1 MEQEEKIVQNN
12 TEEENKPENNTKTEE
27 NIVSNNDAA
36 TKIRDMNEKF
46 LNSKNEFFT
55 KLNKFITEV
64 YSNYD
69 EYIAEINKKSEEILN
84 DSSKSE
90 EYVKKYLFKLE
101 NAFQNIEY
109 MQNCIL
115 EENENLNKY
124 ITQKE
129 DVKKKENEQIL
140 KITCCSDICESHQRL
155 ESPSFE
161 KIEKIIVKE
170 VGATMLEEIFL
181 PKINDDNDNDE
192 ENKENK
198 NDNSNKQFNDVI
210 IKNCNLENVNL
221 AQIFPNVN
229 KFKLKKCT
237 ISFDSKEFFN
247 FNKIKELYLEN
258 IGLVNESFNSILSDL
273 KNNTEFVNNIKIFS
287 IKNNNVS
294 ILNLNLDEV
303 KEEVKEE
310 EKENDDNNNDNE
322 SSKKYNSL
330 EFLNLSDNKIS
341 KLNSTIFDLLPSIK
355 VIDLTNN
362 NISFYSKYKPLL
374 DSSKEKKCL
383 VLLGKN
389 PGAIKEKNKEEYC
402 NYLNDI
408 LPTVSLE
415 YPIKSIN
422 LEGLFCGATYPL
434 LSTVISNLNLNVISL
449 NLSYNHLNDEDFI
462 KLIENN
468 NSSASVFTGVK
479 KLILCSNYI
488 TEKGL
493 NTLIEGGYNKKL
505 PSMVKLDLSGNPIKL
520 NDFNKLKQFIE
531 GFPGIKTLLLRN
543 TPFEKNYNNYLR
555 IRVVRKLEEKQKKE
569 LSNMTDLD
577 LKFDGFIEKEHYLRE
592 KTKLTIKLMN
602 TNGYKCLSLVR
613 KYFPYLL
620 DNIKIETKF
629 IDEDRTSR
637 L

>member
-1 MEQEEKIVQNN
+1 MEQEEKIEQNN
-12 TEEENKPENNTKTEE
+12 TEEENKPENNTKSEE
-27 NIVSNNDAA
+27 IIYSNNETA
-36 TKIRDMNEKF
+36 TKIRDMNQKF
-46 LNSKNEFFT
+46 LISKNEFFT

-64 YSNYD
+64 FSNYD
-69 EYIAEINKKSEEILN
+69 EYINEINKKSEEILN
-84 DSSKSE
+84 DSSKNE
-90 EYVKKYLFKLE
+90 EYVKKYLFGLE

-124 ITQKE
+124 ITQKD
-129 DVKKKENEQIL
+129 DVKKKENENIL
-140 KITCCSDICESHQRL
+140 KITCCSDICECQQRL

-170 VGATMLEEIFL
+170 VGSTMLEEIFL
-181 PKINDDNDNDE
+181 PNNNDDNDE

-198 NDNSNKQFNDVI
+198 NDNINKQFNDVI

-258 IGLVNESFNSILSDL
+258 IGLVNESFNSIFSDL
-273 KNNTEFVNNIKIFS
+273 KNNIEFMNNIKIFS
-287 IKNNNVS
+287 IKNNNIS
-294 ILNLNLDEV
+294 ILNLNF
-303 KEEVKEE
+303 EEVKEE
-310 EKENDDNNNDNE
+310 AKENEDNNNESE

-341 KLNSTIFDLLPSIK
+341 KLSSTIFDLLPAIK
-355 VIDLTNN
+355 VIDITNN

-383 VLLGKN
+383 VLLAKN
-389 PGAIKEKNKEEYC
+389 PGVIKEKNKEEYC
-402 NYLNDI
+402 NYLNEI

-415 YPIKSIN
+415 YPMKILN
-422 LEGLFCGATYPL
+422 LEGLFCGTTYPL
-434 LSTVISNLNLNVISL
+434 LFTVFSNLNLNVISL

-462 KLIENN
+462 KLIENS
-468 NSSASVFTGVK
+468 NSSTSVFTGVK

-505 PSMVKLDLSGNPIKL
+505 PSVVKLDLSGNPIKL
-520 NDFNKLKQFIE
+520 NDFNKFKQFIE
-531 GFPGIKTLLLRN
+531 GFPCIKTLLLRN

-555 IRVVRKLEEKQKKE
+555 VRVVRKLEENQKKE
-569 LSNMTDLD
+569 LSNMSDLD
-577 LKFDGFIEKEHYLRE
+577 LKFDEFIEKEHYLRE
-592 KTKLTIKLMN
+592 KTKLTLKLMN
-602 TNGYKCLSLVR
+602 TNGYKCISLVR

>member
-1 MEQEEKIVQNN
+1 MEQEEKIEQNN
-12 TEEENKPENNTKTEE
+12 TEEENKPENNTKSEE
-27 NIVSNNDAA
+27 NIYSNNETA
-36 TKIRDMNEKF
+36 TKIRDMNQKF
-46 LNSKNEFFT
+46 LISKNEFFT

-64 YSNYD
+64 FSNYD
-69 EYIAEINKKSEEILN
+69 EYINEINKKSEEIIN
-84 DSSKSE
+84 DSSKNE
-90 EYVKKYLFKLE
+90 EYVKKYLFGLE

-124 ITQKE
+124 ITQKD
-129 DVKKKENEQIL
+129 DVKKKQNENIL
-140 KITCCSDICESHQRL
+140 KITCCSDICECQQRL

-170 VGATMLEEIFL
+170 VGSTMLEEIFL
-181 PKINDDNDNDE
+181 PNINDDNDE

-198 NDNSNKQFNDVI
+198 NDNINKQFNDVI

-258 IGLVNESFNSILSDL
+258 IGLVNESFNSIFSDL
-273 KNNTEFVNNIKIFS
+273 KNNIEFMNNIKIFS
-287 IKNNNVS
+287 IKNNNIS
-294 ILNLNLDEV
+294 ILNLNF
-303 KEEVKEE
+303 EEVKEE
-310 EKENDDNNNDNE
+310 AKENEDNNNDTE
-322 SSKKYNSL
+322 SNKKYNSL

-341 KLNSTIFDLLPSIK
+341 KLSSTIFDLLPAIK
-355 VIDLTNN
+355 VIDITNN

-383 VLLGKN
+383 VLLAKN
-389 PGAIKEKNKEEYC
+389 PGVIKEKNKEEYC
-402 NYLNDI
+402 NYLNEI

-415 YPIKSIN
+415 YPMKILN
-422 LEGLFCGATYPL
+422 LEGLFCGTTYPL
-434 LSTVISNLNLNVISL
+434 LFTVFSNLNLNVISL

-462 KLIENN
+462 KLIENS
-468 NSSASVFTGVK
+468 NSSTSVFTGVK

-505 PSMVKLDLSGNPIKL
+505 PSVVKLDLSGNPIKL
-520 NDFNKLKQFIE
+520 NDFNKFKQFIE
-531 GFPGIKTLLLRN
+531 GFPCIKTLLLRN

-555 IRVVRKLEEKQKKE
+555 VRVVRKLEENQKKE
-569 LSNMTDLD
+569 LSNMSDLD
-577 LKFDGFIEKEHYLRE
+577 LKFDEFIEKEHYLRE
-592 KTKLTIKLMN
+592 KTKLTLKLMN
-602 TNGYKCLSLVR
+602 TNGYKCISLVR

>member
-1 MEQEEKIVQNN
+1 MEQEEKIEQNN
-12 TEEENKPENNTKTEE
+12 TEEENKPENNTKSEE
-27 NIVSNNDAA
+27 IIYSNNETA
-36 TKIRDMNEKF
+36 TKIRDMNQKF
-46 LNSKNEFFT
+46 LISKNEFFT

-64 YSNYD
+64 FSNYD
-69 EYIAEINKKSEEILN
+69 EYINEINKKSEEIIN
-84 DSSKSE
+84 DSSKNE
-90 EYVKKYLFKLE
+90 EYVKKYLFGLE

-124 ITQKE
+124 ITQKD
-129 DVKKKENEQIL
+129 DVKKKQNENIL
-140 KITCCSDICESHQRL
+140 KITCCSDICECQQRL

-170 VGATMLEEIFL
+170 VGSTMLEEIFL
-181 PKINDDNDNDE
+181 PNNNDDNDE

-198 NDNSNKQFNDVI
+198 NDNINKQFNDVI

-258 IGLVNESFNSILSDL
+258 IGLVNESFNSIFSDL
-273 KNNTEFVNNIKIFS
+273 KNNIEFMNNIKIFS
-287 IKNNNVS
+287 IKNNNIS
-294 ILNLNLDEV
+294 ILNLNF
-303 KEEVKEE
+303 EEVKEE
-310 EKENDDNNNDNE
+310 AKENEDNNNESE

-341 KLNSTIFDLLPSIK
+341 KLSSTIFDLLPAIK
-355 VIDLTNN
+355 VIDITNN

-383 VLLGKN
+383 VLLAKN
-389 PGAIKEKNKEEYC
+389 PGVIKEKNKEEYC
-402 NYLNDI
+402 NYLNEI

-415 YPIKSIN
+415 YPMKILN
-422 LEGLFCGATYPL
+422 LEGLFCGTTYPL
-434 LSTVISNLNLNVISL
+434 LFTVFSNLNLNVISL

-462 KLIENN
+462 KLIENS
-468 NSSASVFTGVK
+468 NSSTSVFTGVK

-505 PSMVKLDLSGNPIKL
+505 PSVVKLDLSGNPIKI
-520 NDFNKLKQFIE
+520 NDFNKFKQFIE
-531 GFPGIKTLLLRN
+531 GFPCIKTLLLRN

-555 IRVVRKLEEKQKKE
+555 VRVVRKLEENQKKE
-569 LSNMTDLD
+569 LSNMSDLD
-577 LKFDGFIEKEHYLRE
+577 LKFDEFIEKEHYLRE
-592 KTKLTIKLMN
+592 KTKLTLKLMN

>member
-1 MEQEEKIVQNN
+1 MEQEEKIEQNN
-12 TEEENKPENNTKTEE
+12 TEEENKPENNTKSEE
-27 NIVSNNDAA
+27 IIYSNNETA
-36 TKIRDMNEKF
+36 TKIRDMNQKF
-46 LNSKNEFFT
+46 LISKNEFFT

-64 YSNYD
+64 FSNYD
-69 EYIAEINKKSEEILN
+69 EYINEINKKSEEIIN
-84 DSSKSE
+84 DSSKNE
-90 EYVKKYLFKLE
+90 EYVKKYLFGLE

-124 ITQKE
+124 ITQKD
-129 DVKKKENEQIL
+129 DVKKKQNENIL
-140 KITCCSDICESHQRL
+140 KITCCSDICECQQRL

-170 VGATMLEEIFL
+170 VGSTMLEEIFL
-181 PKINDDNDNDE
+181 PNNNDDNDE

-198 NDNSNKQFNDVI
+198 NDNINKQFNDVI

-258 IGLVNESFNSILSDL
+258 IGLVNESFNSIFSDL
-273 KNNTEFVNNIKIFS
+273 KNNIEFMNNIKIFS
-287 IKNNNVS
+287 IKNNNIS
-294 ILNLNLDEV
+294 ILNLNF
-303 KEEVKEE
+303 EEVKEE
-310 EKENDDNNNDNE
+310 AKENEDNNNDTE
-322 SSKKYNSL
+322 SNKKYNSL

-341 KLNSTIFDLLPSIK
+341 KLSSTIFDLLPAIK
-355 VIDLTNN
+355 VIDITNN

-383 VLLGKN
+383 VLLAKN
-389 PGAIKEKNKEEYC
+389 PGVIKEKNKEEYC
-402 NYLNDI
+402 NYLNEI

-415 YPIKSIN
+415 YPMKILN
-422 LEGLFCGATYPL
+422 LEGLFCGTTYPL
-434 LSTVISNLNLNVISL
+434 LFTVFSNLNLNVISL

-462 KLIENN
+462 KLIENS
-468 NSSASVFTGVK
+468 NSSTSVFTGVK

-505 PSMVKLDLSGNPIKL
+505 PSVVKLDLSGNPIKL
-520 NDFNKLKQFIE
+520 NDFNKFKQFIE
-531 GFPGIKTLLLRN
+531 GFPCIKTLLLRN

-555 IRVVRKLEEKQKKE
+555 VRVVRKLEENQKKE
-569 LSNMTDLD
+569 LSNMSDLD
-577 LKFDGFIEKEHYLRE
+577 LKFDEFIEKEHYLRE
-592 KTKLTIKLMN
+592 KTKLTLKLMN
-602 TNGYKCLSLVR
+602 TNGYKCISLVR

>member
-1 MEQEEKIVQNN
+1 MEQEEKIEQNN
-12 TEEENKPENNTKTEE
+12 TEEEIKPENNIKSEE
-27 NIVSNNDAA
+27 NIYSNNETA
-36 TKIRDMNEKF
+36 TKIRDMNQKF
-46 LNSKNEFFT
+46 LISKNEFFT

-64 YSNYD
+64 FSNYD
-69 EYIAEINKKSEEILN
+69 EYINEINKKSEEILN
-84 DSSKSE
+84 DSSKNE
-90 EYVKKYLFKLE
+90 EYVKKYLFGLE

-124 ITQKE
+124 ITQKD
-129 DVKKKENEQIL
+129 DVKKKQNENIL
-140 KITCCSDICESHQRL
+140 KITCCSDICECQQRL

-170 VGATMLEEIFL
+170 VGSTMLEEIFL
-181 PKINDDNDNDE
+181 PNNNDDNDE

-198 NDNSNKQFNDVI
+198 NDNINKQFNDVI

-258 IGLVNESFNSILSDL
+258 IGLVNESFNSIFSDL
-273 KNNTEFVNNIKIFS
+273 KNNIEFMNNIKIFS
-287 IKNNNVS
+287 IKNNNIS
-294 ILNLNLDEV
+294 ILNLNF
-303 KEEVKEE
+303 EEVKEE
-310 EKENDDNNNDNE
+310 AKENEDNNNESE

-341 KLNSTIFDLLPSIK
+341 KLSSTIFDLLPAIK
-355 VIDLTNN
+355 VIDITNN

-383 VLLGKN
+383 VLLAKN
-389 PGAIKEKNKEEYC
+389 PGVIKEKNKEEYC
-402 NYLNDI
+402 NYLNEI

-415 YPIKSIN
+415 YPMKILN
-422 LEGLFCGATYPL
+422 LEGLFCGTTYPL
-434 LSTVISNLNLNVISL
+434 LFTVFSNLNLNVISL

-462 KLIENN
+462 KLIENS
-468 NSSASVFTGVK
+468 NSSTSFFTGVK

-505 PSMVKLDLSGNPIKL
+505 PSVVKLDLSGNPIKL
-520 NDFNKLKQFIE
+520 NDFNKFKQFIE
-531 GFPGIKTLLLRN
+531 GFPCIKTLLLRN

-555 IRVVRKLEEKQKKE
+555 VRVVRKLEENQKKE
-569 LSNMTDLD
+569 LSNMSDLD
-577 LKFDGFIEKEHYLRE
+577 LKFDEFIEKEHYLRE
-592 KTKLTIKLMN
+592 KTKLTLKLMN
-602 TNGYKCLSLVR
+602 TNGYKCISLVR

>member
-1 MEQEEKIVQNN
+1 MEQEEKIEQNN
-12 TEEENKPENNTKTEE
+12 TEEEIKPENNIKSEE
-27 NIVSNNDAA
+27 NIYSNNETA
-36 TKIRDMNEKF
+36 TKIRDMNQKF
-46 LNSKNEFFT
+46 LISKNEFFT

-64 YSNYD
+64 FSNYD
-69 EYIAEINKKSEEILN
+69 EYINEINKKSEEILN
-84 DSSKSE
+84 DSSKNE
-90 EYVKKYLFKLE
+90 EYVKKYLFGLE

-124 ITQKE
+124 ITQKD
-129 DVKKKENEQIL
+129 DVKKKEKENIL
-140 KITCCSDICESHQRL
+140 KITCCSDICECQQRL

-170 VGATMLEEIFL
+170 VGSTMLEEIFL
-181 PKINDDNDNDE
+181 PNNNDDNDE

-198 NDNSNKQFNDVI
+198 NDNINKQFNDVI

-258 IGLVNESFNSILSDL
+258 IGLVNESFNSIFSDL
-273 KNNTEFVNNIKIFS
+273 KNNIEFMNNIKIFS
-287 IKNNNVS
+287 IKNNNIS
-294 ILNLNLDEV
+294 ILNLNF
-303 KEEVKEE
+303 EEVKEE
-310 EKENDDNNNDNE
+310 AKENEDNNNDTE
-322 SSKKYNSL
+322 SNKKYNSL

-341 KLNSTIFDLLPSIK
+341 KLSSTIFDLLPAIK
-355 VIDLTNN
+355 VIDITNN

-383 VLLGKN
+383 VLLAKN
-389 PGAIKEKNKEEYC
+389 PGVIKEKNKEEYC
-402 NYLNDI
+402 NYLNEI

-415 YPIKSIN
+415 YPMKILN
-422 LEGLFCGATYPL
+422 LEGLFCGTTYPL
-434 LSTVISNLNLNVISL
+434 LFTVFSNLNLNVISL

-462 KLIENN
+462 KLIENS
-468 NSSASVFTGVK
+468 NSSTSVFTGVK

-505 PSMVKLDLSGNPIKL
+505 PSVVKLDLSGNPIKL
-520 NDFNKLKQFIE
+520 NDFNKFKQFIE
-531 GFPGIKTLLLRN
+531 GFPCIKTLLLRN

-555 IRVVRKLEEKQKKE
+555 VRVVRKLEENQKKE
-569 LSNMTDLD
+569 LSNMSDLD
-577 LKFDGFIEKEHYLRE
+577 LKFDEFIEKEHYLRE
-592 KTKLTIKLMN
+592 KTKLTLKLMN
-602 TNGYKCLSLVR
+602 TNGYKCISLVR

>member
-1 MEQEEKIVQNN
+1 MEQEEKIEQNN
-12 TEEENKPENNTKTEE
+12 TEEEIKPENNIKSEE
-27 NIVSNNDAA
+27 NIYSNNETA
-36 TKIRDMNEKF
+36 TKIRDMNQKF
-46 LNSKNEFFT
+46 LISKNEFFT

-64 YSNYD
+64 FSNYD
-69 EYIAEINKKSEEILN
+69 EYINEINKKSEEIIN
-84 DSSKSE
+84 DSSKNE
-90 EYVKKYLFKLE
+90 EYVKKYLFGLE

-124 ITQKE
+124 ITQKD
-129 DVKKKENEQIL
+129 DVKKKQNENIL
-140 KITCCSDICESHQRL
+140 KITCCSDICECQQRL

-170 VGATMLEEIFL
+170 VGSTMLEEIFL
-181 PKINDDNDNDE
+181 PNINDDNDE

-198 NDNSNKQFNDVI
+198 NDNINKQFNDVI

-258 IGLVNESFNSILSDL
+258 IGLVNESFNSIFSDL
-273 KNNTEFVNNIKIFS
+273 KNNIEFMNNIKIFS
-287 IKNNNVS
+287 IKNNNIS
-294 ILNLNLDEV
+294 ILNLNF
-303 KEEVKEE
+303 EEVKEE
-310 EKENDDNNNDNE
+310 AKENEDNNNESE

-341 KLNSTIFDLLPSIK
+341 KLSSTIFDLLPAIK
-355 VIDLTNN
+355 VIDITNN

-383 VLLGKN
+383 VLLAKN
-389 PGAIKEKNKEEYC
+389 PGVIKEKNKEEYC
-402 NYLNDI
+402 NYLNEI

-415 YPIKSIN
+415 YPMKILN
-422 LEGLFCGATYPL
+422 LEGLFCGTTYPL
-434 LSTVISNLNLNVISL
+434 LFTVFSNLNLNVISL

-462 KLIENN
+462 KLIENS
-468 NSSASVFTGVK
+468 NSSTSVFTGVK

-505 PSMVKLDLSGNPIKL
+505 PSVVKLDLSGNPIKI
-520 NDFNKLKQFIE
+520 NDFNKFKQFIE
-531 GFPGIKTLLLRN
+531 GFPCIKTLLLRN

-555 IRVVRKLEEKQKKE
+555 VRVVRKLEENQKKE
-569 LSNMTDLD
+569 LSNMSDLD
-577 LKFDGFIEKEHYLRE
+577 LKFDEFIEKEHYLRG
-592 KTKLTIKLMN
+592 KTKLTLKLMN
-602 TNGYKCLSLVR
+602 TNGYKCISLVR

>member
-1 MEQEEKIVQNN
+1 MEQEEKIEQNN
-12 TEEENKPENNTKTEE
+12 TEEENKPENNTKSEE
-27 NIVSNNDAA
+27 IIYSNNETA
-36 TKIRDMNEKF
+36 TKIRDMNQKF
-46 LNSKNEFFT
+46 LISKNEFFT

-64 YSNYD
+64 FSNYD
-69 EYIAEINKKSEEILN
+69 EYINEINKKSEEILN
-84 DSSKSE
+84 DSSKNE
-90 EYVKKYLFKLE
+90 EYVKKYLFGLE

-124 ITQKE
+124 ITQKD
-129 DVKKKENEQIL
+129 DVKKKENENIL
-140 KITCCSDICESHQRL
+140 KITCCSDICECQQRL

-170 VGATMLEEIFL
+170 VGSTMLEEIFL
-181 PKINDDNDNDE
+181 PNINDDNDE

-198 NDNSNKQFNDVI
+198 NDNINKQFNDVI

-258 IGLVNESFNSILSDL
+258 IGLVNESFNSIFSDL
-273 KNNTEFVNNIKIFS
+273 KNNIEFMNNIKIFS
-287 IKNNNVS
+287 IKNNNIS
-294 ILNLNLDEV
+294 ILNLNF
-303 KEEVKEE
+303 EEVKEE
-310 EKENDDNNNDNE
+310 AKENEDNNNDTE
-322 SSKKYNSL
+322 SNKKYNSL

-341 KLNSTIFDLLPSIK
+341 KLSSTIFDLLPAIK
-355 VIDLTNN
+355 VIDITNN

-374 DSSKEKKCL
+374 DSSKEKKCI
-383 VLLGKN
+383 VLLAKN
-389 PGAIKEKNKEEYC
+389 PGVIKEKNKEEYC
-402 NYLNDI
+402 NYLNEI

-415 YPIKSIN
+415 YPMKILN
-422 LEGLFCGATYPL
+422 LEGLFCGTTYPL
-434 LSTVISNLNLNVISL
+434 LFTVFSNLNLNVISL

-462 KLIENN
+462 KLIENS
-468 NSSASVFTGVK
+468 NSSTSVFTGVK

-505 PSMVKLDLSGNPIKL
+505 PSVVKLDLSGNPIKL
-520 NDFNKLKQFIE
+520 NDFNKFKQFIE
-531 GFPGIKTLLLRN
+531 GFPCIKTLLLRN

-555 IRVVRKLEEKQKKE
+555 VRVVRKLEENQKKE
-569 LSNMTDLD
+569 LSNMSDLD
-577 LKFDGFIEKEHYLRE
+577 LKFDEFIEKEHYLRE
-592 KTKLTIKLMN
+592 KTKLTLKLMN
-602 TNGYKCLSLVR
+602 TNGYKCISLVR

>member
-1 MEQEEKIVQNN
+1 MEQEEKIEQNN
-12 TEEENKPENNTKTEE
+12 TEEEIKPENNIKSEE
-27 NIVSNNDAA
+27 NIYSNNETA
-36 TKIRDMNEKF
+36 TKIRDMNQKF
-46 LNSKNEFFT
+46 LISKNEFFT

-64 YSNYD
+64 FSNYD
-69 EYIAEINKKSEEILN
+69 EYINEINKKSEEIIN
-84 DSSKSE
+84 DSSKNE
-90 EYVKKYLFKLE
+90 EYVKKYLFGLE

-124 ITQKE
+124 ITQKD
-129 DVKKKENEQIL
+129 DVKKKQNENIL
-140 KITCCSDICESHQRL
+140 KITCCSDICECQQRL
-155 ESPSFE
+155 ESPTFE

-170 VGATMLEEIFL
+170 VGSTMLEEIFL
-181 PKINDDNDNDE
+181 PNNNDDNDE

-198 NDNSNKQFNDVI
+198 NDNINKQFNDVI

-258 IGLVNESFNSILSDL
+258 IGLVNESFNSIFSDL
-273 KNNTEFVNNIKIFS
+273 KNNIEFINNIKIFS
-287 IKNNNVS
+287 IKNNNIS
-294 ILNLNLDEV
+294 ILNLNF
-303 KEEVKEE
+303 EEVKEE
-310 EKENDDNNNDNE
+310 AKENEDNNNESE

-341 KLNSTIFDLLPSIK
+341 KLSSTIFDLLPAIK
-355 VIDLTNN
+355 VIDITNN

-383 VLLGKN
+383 VLLAKN
-389 PGAIKEKNKEEYC
+389 PGVIKEKNKEEYC
-402 NYLNDI
+402 NYLNEI

-415 YPIKSIN
+415 YPMKILN
-422 LEGLFCGATYPL
+422 LEGLFCGTTYPL
-434 LSTVISNLNLNVISL
+434 LFTVFSNLNLNVISL

-462 KLIENN
+462 KLIENS
-468 NSSASVFTGVK
+468 NSSTSVFTGVK

-505 PSMVKLDLSGNPIKL
+505 PSVVKLDLSGNPIKL
-520 NDFNKLKQFIE
+520 NDFNKFKQFIE
-531 GFPGIKTLLLRN
+531 GFPCIKTLLLRN

-555 IRVVRKLEEKQKKE
+555 VRVVRKLEENQKKE
-569 LSNMTDLD
+569 LSNMSDLD
-577 LKFDGFIEKEHYLRE
+577 LKFDEFIEKEHYLRE
-592 KTKLTIKLMN
+592 KTKLTLKLMN
-602 TNGYKCLSLVR
+602 TNGYKCISLVR

>member
-1 MEQEEKIVQNN
+1 MEQEEKIEQNN
-12 TEEENKPENNTKTEE
+12 TEEENKPENNTKSEE
-27 NIVSNNDAA
+27 NIYSNNETA
-36 TKIRDMNEKF
+36 TKIRDMNQKF
-46 LNSKNEFFT
+46 LISKNEFFT

-64 YSNYD
+64 FSNYD
-69 EYIAEINKKSEEILN
+69 EYINEINKKSEEIIN
-84 DSSKSE
+84 DSSKNE
-90 EYVKKYLFKLE
+90 EYVKKYLFGLE

-124 ITQKE
+124 ITQKD
-129 DVKKKENEQIL
+129 DVKKKQNENIL
-140 KITCCSDICESHQRL
+140 KITCCSDICECQQRL

-170 VGATMLEEIFL
+170 VGSTMLEEIFL
-181 PKINDDNDNDE
+181 PNNNDDNDE

-198 NDNSNKQFNDVI
+198 NDNINKQFNDVI

-258 IGLVNESFNSILSDL
+258 IGLVNESFNSIFSDL
-273 KNNTEFVNNIKIFS
+273 KNNIEFMNNIKIFS
-287 IKNNNVS
+287 IKNNNIS
-294 ILNLNLDEV
+294 ILNLNF
-303 KEEVKEE
+303 EEVKEE
-310 EKENDDNNNDNE
+310 AKENEDNNNESE

-341 KLNSTIFDLLPSIK
+341 KLSSTIFDLLPAIK
-355 VIDLTNN
+355 VIDITNN

-383 VLLGKN
+383 VLLAKN
-389 PGAIKEKNKEEYC
+389 PGVIKEKNKEEYC
-402 NYLNDI
+402 NYLNEI

-415 YPIKSIN
+415 YPMKILN
-422 LEGLFCGATYPL
+422 LEGLFCGTTYPL
-434 LSTVISNLNLNVISL
+434 LFTVFSNLNLNVISL

-462 KLIENN
+462 KLIENS
-468 NSSASVFTGVK
+468 NSSTSVFTGVK

-505 PSMVKLDLSGNPIKL
+505 PSVVKLDLSGNPIKL
-520 NDFNKLKQFIE
+520 NDFNKFKQFIE
-531 GFPGIKTLLLRN
+531 GFPCIKTLLLRN

-555 IRVVRKLEEKQKKE
+555 VRVVRKLEENQKKE
-569 LSNMTDLD
+569 LSNMSDLD
-577 LKFDGFIEKEHYLRE
+577 LKFDEFIEKEHYLRE
-592 KTKLTIKLMN
+592 KTKLTLKLMN
-602 TNGYKCLSLVR
+602 TNGYKCISLVR

>member
-12 TEEENKPENNTKTEE
+12 TEEESKPENNTKSEE
-27 NIVSNNDAA
+27 NIASNNDAS

-46 LNSKNEFFT
+46 LNSKNDFFT

-140 KITCCSDICESHQRL
+140 KITCCSDIIECHQRL

-170 VGATMLEEIFL
+170 VGSTMLEEIFL
-181 PKINDDNDNDE
+181 PNINDDNDE

-198 NDNSNKQFNDVI
+198 NDNINKQFNDVI

-221 AQIFPNVN
+221 AQMFPNVN

-294 ILNLNLDEV
+294 ILNLNLDEA

-310 EKENDDNNNDNE
+310 EKDNDDDNNNDNE

-374 DSSKEKKCL
+374 DSSNEKKCL

-389 PGAIKEKNKEEYC
+389 PGVIKEKNKEEYC

-434 LSTVISNLNLNVISL
+434 LFTVISNLNLNVISL

-555 IRVVRKLEEKQKKE
+555 IRVVRKMEENQKKE

-577 LKFDGFIEKEHYLRE
+577 LKFDEFIEKEHYLRE
-592 KTKLTIKLMN
+592 KTKLIIKLMN
-602 TNGYKCLSLVR
+602 TNGYKCLSIVR

>member
-1 MEQEEKIVQNN
+1 MEQEEKIEQNN
-12 TEEENKPENNTKTEE
+12 TEEENKPENNTKSEE
-27 NIVSNNDAA
+27 IIYSNNETA
-36 TKIRDMNEKF
+36 TKIRDMNQKF
-46 LNSKNEFFT
+46 LISKNEFFT

-64 YSNYD
+64 FSNYD
-69 EYIAEINKKSEEILN
+69 EYINEINKKSEEIIN

-90 EYVKKYLFKLE
+90 EYVKKYLFGLE

-124 ITQKE
+124 ITQKD
-129 DVKKKENEQIL
+129 DVKKKQNENIL
-140 KITCCSDICESHQRL
+140 KITCCSDICECQQRL

-170 VGATMLEEIFL
+170 VGSTMLEEIFL
-181 PKINDDNDNDE
+181 PNNNDDNDE

-198 NDNSNKQFNDVI
+198 NDNINKQFNDVI

-258 IGLVNESFNSILSDL
+258 IGLVNESFNSIFSDL
-273 KNNTEFVNNIKIFS
+273 KNNIEFINNIKIFS
-287 IKNNNVS
+287 IKNNNIS
-294 ILNLNLDEV
+294 ILNLNF
-303 KEEVKEE
+303 EEVKEE
-310 EKENDDNNNDNE
+310 AKENEDNNNDTE

-341 KLNSTIFDLLPSIK
+341 KLSSTIFDLLPAIK
-355 VIDLTNN
+355 VIDITNN

-383 VLLGKN
+383 VLLAKN
-389 PGAIKEKNKEEYC
+389 PGVIKEKNKEEYC
-402 NYLNDI
+402 NYLNEI

-415 YPIKSIN
+415 YPMKILN
-422 LEGLFCGATYPL
+422 LEGLFCGTTYPL
-434 LSTVISNLNLNVISL
+434 LFTVFSNLNLNVISL

-462 KLIENN
+462 KLIENS
-468 NSSASVFTGVK
+468 NSSTSVFTGVK

-505 PSMVKLDLSGNPIKL
+505 PSVVKLDLSGNPIKL
-520 NDFNKLKQFIE
+520 NDFNKFKQFIE
-531 GFPGIKTLLLRN
+531 GFPCIKTLLLRN

-555 IRVVRKLEEKQKKE
+555 VRVVRKLEENQKKE
-569 LSNMTDLD
+569 LSNMSDLD
-577 LKFDGFIEKEHYLRE
+577 LKFDEFIEKEHYLRE
-592 KTKLTIKLMN
+592 KTKLTLKLMN

>member
-1 MEQEEKIVQNN
+1 MEQEEKIEQNN
-12 TEEENKPENNTKTEE
+12 TEEENKPENNTKSEE
-27 NIVSNNDAA
+27 IIYSNNETA
-36 TKIRDMNEKF
+36 TKIRDMNQKF
-46 LNSKNEFFT
+46 LISKNEFFT

-64 YSNYD
+64 FSNYD
-69 EYIAEINKKSEEILN
+69 EYINEINKKSEEIIN
-84 DSSKSE
+84 DSSKNE
-90 EYVKKYLFKLE
+90 EYVKKYLFGLE

-124 ITQKE
+124 ITQKD
-129 DVKKKENEQIL
+129 DVKKKQNENIL
-140 KITCCSDICESHQRL
+140 KITCCSDICECQQRL

-170 VGATMLEEIFL
+170 VGSTMLEEIFL
-181 PKINDDNDNDE
+181 PNINDDNDE

-198 NDNSNKQFNDVI
+198 NDNINKQFNDVI

-258 IGLVNESFNSILSDL
+258 IGLVNESFNSIFSDL
-273 KNNTEFVNNIKIFS
+273 KNNIEFMNNIKIFS
-287 IKNNNVS
+287 IKNNNIS
-294 ILNLNLDEV
+294 ILNLNF
-303 KEEVKEE
+303 EEVKEE
-310 EKENDDNNNDNE
+310 AKENEDNNNDTE
-322 SSKKYNSL
+322 SNKKYNSL

-341 KLNSTIFDLLPSIK
+341 KLSSTIFDLLPAIK
-355 VIDLTNN
+355 VIDITNN

-383 VLLGKN
+383 VLLAKN
-389 PGAIKEKNKEEYC
+389 PGVIKEKNKEEYC
-402 NYLNDI
+402 NYLNEI

-415 YPIKSIN
+415 YPMKILN
-422 LEGLFCGATYPL
+422 LEGLFCGTTYPL
-434 LSTVISNLNLNVISL
+434 LFTVFSNLNLNVISL

-462 KLIENN
+462 KLIENS
-468 NSSASVFTGVK
+468 NSSTSVFTGVK

-505 PSMVKLDLSGNPIKL
+505 PSVVKLDLSGNPIKL
-520 NDFNKLKQFIE
+520 NDFNKFKQFIE
-531 GFPGIKTLLLRN
+531 GFPCIKTLLLRN

-555 IRVVRKLEEKQKKE
+555 VRVVRKLEENQKKE
-569 LSNMTDLD
+569 LSNMSDLD
-577 LKFDGFIEKEHYLRE
+577 LKFDEFIEKEHYLRE
-592 KTKLTIKLMN
+592 KTKLTLKLMN
-602 TNGYKCLSLVR
+602 TNGYKCISLVR

>member
-1 MEQEEKIVQNN
+1 MEQEEKIEQNN
-12 TEEENKPENNTKTEE
+12 TEEENKPENNTKSEE
-27 NIVSNNDAA
+27 IIYSNNETA
-36 TKIRDMNEKF
+36 TKIRDMNQKF
-46 LNSKNEFFT
+46 LISKNEFFT

-64 YSNYD
+64 FSNYD
-69 EYIAEINKKSEEILN
+69 EYINEINKKSEEIIN
-84 DSSKSE
+84 DSSKNE
-90 EYVKKYLFKLE
+90 EYVKKYLFGLE

-124 ITQKE
+124 ITQKD
-129 DVKKKENEQIL
+129 DVKKKQNENIL
-140 KITCCSDICESHQRL
+140 KITCCSDICECQQRL

-170 VGATMLEEIFL
+170 VGSTMLEEIFL
-181 PKINDDNDNDE
+181 PNINDDNDE

-198 NDNSNKQFNDVI
+198 NDNINKQFNDVI

-258 IGLVNESFNSILSDL
+258 IGLVNESFNSIFSDL
-273 KNNTEFVNNIKIFS
+273 KNNIEFMNNIKIFS
-287 IKNNNVS
+287 IKNNNIS
-294 ILNLNLDEV
+294 ILNLNF
-303 KEEVKEE
+303 EEVKEE
-310 EKENDDNNNDNE
+310 AKENEDNNNESE

-341 KLNSTIFDLLPSIK
+341 KLSSTIFDLLPAIK
-355 VIDLTNN
+355 VIDITNN

-383 VLLGKN
+383 VLLAKN
-389 PGAIKEKNKEEYC
+389 PGVIKEKNKEEYC
-402 NYLNDI
+402 NYLNEI

-415 YPIKSIN
+415 YPMKILN
-422 LEGLFCGATYPL
+422 LEGLFCGTTYPL
-434 LSTVISNLNLNVISL
+434 LFTVFSNLNLNVISL

-462 KLIENN
+462 KLIENS
-468 NSSASVFTGVK
+468 NSSTSVFTGVK

-505 PSMVKLDLSGNPIKL
+505 PSVVKLDLSGNPIKI
-520 NDFNKLKQFIE
+520 NDFNKFKQFIE
-531 GFPGIKTLLLRN
+531 GFPCIKTLLLRN

-555 IRVVRKLEEKQKKE
+555 VRVVRKLEENQKKE
-569 LSNMTDLD
+569 LSNMSDLD
-577 LKFDGFIEKEHYLRE
+577 LKFDEFIEKEHYLRE
-592 KTKLTIKLMN
+592 KTKLTLKLMN

>member
-1 MEQEEKIVQNN
+1 MEQEEKIEQTN
-12 TEEENKPENNTKTEE
+12 TEEENKPENNAKSEE
-27 NIVSNNDAA
+27 NINSNNETS
-36 TKIRDMNEKF
+36 TKIREMNEKF

-69 EYIAEINKKSEEILN
+69 EYIAGINKKSEEILN
-84 DSSKSE
+84 DSSKNE

-124 ITQKE
+124 IIKKD
-129 DVKKKENEQIL
+129 DVKKKVNDEIM
-140 KITCCSDICESHQRL
+140 KITCCSDICECQQRL

-181 PKINDDNDNDE
+181 PNENNDNDE

-198 NDNSNKQFNDVI
+198 NTNINKQFNDVI
-210 IKNCNLENVNL
+210 IKSCNLENVNL
-221 AQIFPNVN
+221 AQLFPNVN

-273 KNNTEFVNNIKIFS
+273 KKNPEFVNNIKIFS
-287 IKNNNVS
+287 IKNNNIS
-294 ILNLNLDEV
+294 IINLNLNEL
-303 KEEVKEE
+303 KEEAKESDE
-310 EKENDDNNNDNE
+310 NNDNE

-355 VIDLTNN
+355 VLDLTNN

-383 VLLGKN
+383 VLLAKN
-389 PGAIKEKNKEEYC
+389 PGVIKGKNKEEYC

-408 LPTVSLE
+408 LPNVSLE
-415 YPIKSIN
+415 YPMKSLN
-422 LEGLFCGATYPL
+422 LEGLFCGTTYPL
-434 LSTVISNLNLNVISL
+434 LFTVISNINVNVISL
-449 NLSYNHLNDEDFI
+449 NVSYNHLNDEDFI
-462 KLIENN
+462 KLIDNN
-468 NSSASVFTGVK
+468 NSSTSVFTGVK

-493 NTLIEGGYNKKL
+493 NTLIEGGFNKKL
-505 PSMVKLDLSGNPIKL
+505 PSVVKLDLSGNPIKL
-520 NDFNKLKQFIE
+520 NDFNKFKQFIE
-531 GFPGIKTLLLRN
+531 GFPCIKTLLLRN
-543 TPFEKNYNNYLR
+543 TPFEKNYNNYLK
-555 IRVVRKLEEKQKKE
+555 IRVVRKMEENQKKE

-577 LKFDGFIEKEHYLRE
+577 LKFDEFIEKEHYLRE
-592 KTKLTIKLMN
+592 KTKLTLKLMN
-602 TNGYKCLSLVR
+602 TNGYKCLSIVR

>member
-1 MEQEEKIVQNN
+1 MEQEEKIEQNN
-12 TEEENKPENNTKTEE
+12 TEEENKPENNTKSEE
-27 NIVSNNDAA
+27 NIYSNNETA
-36 TKIRDMNEKF
+36 TKIRDMNQKF
-46 LNSKNEFFT
+46 LISKNEFFT

-64 YSNYD
+64 FSNYD
-69 EYIAEINKKSEEILN
+69 EYINEINKKSEEIIN

-90 EYVKKYLFKLE
+90 EYVKKYLFGLE

-124 ITQKE
+124 ITQKD
-129 DVKKKENEQIL
+129 DVKKKENENIL
-140 KITCCSDICESHQRL
+140 KITCCSDICECQQRL

-170 VGATMLEEIFL
+170 VGSTMLEEIFL
-181 PKINDDNDNDE
+181 PNNNDDNDE

-198 NDNSNKQFNDVI
+198 NDNINKQFNDVI

-258 IGLVNESFNSILSDL
+258 IGLVNESFNSIFSDL
-273 KNNTEFVNNIKIFS
+273 KNNIEFINNIKIFS
-287 IKNNNVS
+287 IKNNNIS
-294 ILNLNLDEV
+294 ILNLNF
-303 KEEVKEE
+303 EEVKEE
-310 EKENDDNNNDNE
+310 AKENEDNNNESE

-341 KLNSTIFDLLPSIK
+341 KLSSTIFDLLPAIK
-355 VIDLTNN
+355 VIDITNN

-383 VLLGKN
+383 VLLAKN
-389 PGAIKEKNKEEYC
+389 PGVIKEKNKEEYC
-402 NYLNDI
+402 NYLNEI

-415 YPIKSIN
+415 YPMKILN
-422 LEGLFCGATYPL
+422 LEGLFCGTTYPL
-434 LSTVISNLNLNVISL
+434 LFTVFSNLNLNVISL

-462 KLIENN
+462 KLIENS
-468 NSSASVFTGVK
+468 NSSTSVFTGVK

-505 PSMVKLDLSGNPIKL
+505 PSVVKLDLSGNPIKL
-520 NDFNKLKQFIE
+520 NDFNKFKQFIE
-531 GFPGIKTLLLRN
+531 GFPCIKTLLLRN

-555 IRVVRKLEEKQKKE
+555 VRVVRKLEENQKKE
-569 LSNMTDLD
+569 LSNMSDLD
-577 LKFDGFIEKEHYLRE
+577 LKFDEFIEKEHYLRE
-592 KTKLTIKLMN
+592 KTKLTLKLMN

>member
-1 MEQEEKIVQNN
+1 MEQEEKVEQNN
-12 TEEENKPENNTKTEE
+12 TEEENNQENNTKSEE
-27 NIVSNNDAA
+27 NINSNNETAS
-36 TKIRDMNEKF
+36 KIRNMNEKF

-69 EYIAEINKKSEEILN
+69 EYIAEINKKSEEIIN

-90 EYVKKYLFKLE
+90 EYIKKYLFKLE

-124 ITQKE
+124 ITQK
-129 DVKKKENEQIL
+129 DTVKKKENEKVL
-140 KITCCSDICESHQRL
+140 KITCCSDICECQQRL

-170 VGATMLEEIFL
+170 VGASMLEEIFL
-181 PKINDDNDNDE
+181 PNVNDDNDNDNDE
-192 ENKENK
+192 DNKENK
-198 NDNSNKQFNDVI
+198 NDNINKQFNDVI
-210 IKNCNLENVNL
+210 IKNCNLENVNF
-221 AQIFPNVN
+221 AKIFPNVN

-273 KNNTEFVNNIKIFS
+273 KNNTEFLNNVKIFS
-287 IKNNNVS
+287 IKNNNIS
-294 ILNLNLDEV
+294 ILNLSLGEV
-303 KEEVKEE
+303 KEEA
-310 EKENDDNNNDNE
+310 KENDDDNNDIE

-341 KLNSTIFDLLPSIK
+341 KLSNNIFDLSPSIK

-362 NISFYSKYKPLL
+362 NVSFYSKYKPLL
-374 DSSKEKKCL
+374 DASNEKKCL
-383 VLLGKN
+383 VLLAKN
-389 PGAIKEKNKEEYC
+389 PGVIKEKNKEEYC

-408 LPTVSLE
+408 LPSVSLE
-415 YPIKSIN
+415 YPMKSLN

-434 LSTVISNLNLNVISL
+434 LFTVISNLNLNVISL

-468 NSSASVFTGVK
+468 NSSTSVFTGVK

-520 NDFNKLKQFIE
+520 NDFNKFKQFIE
-531 GFPGIKTLLLRN
+531 VFPSIKTLLLRN

-555 IRVVRKLEEKQKKE
+555 IRVLRKLEENQKKE

-577 LKFDGFIEKEHYLRE
+577 LKFDEFVEKEHYLRE

-602 TNGYKCLSLVR
+602 TNGYKCLSIVR

>member
-1 MEQEEKIVQNN
+1 MEQEEKIEQNN
-12 TEEENKPENNTKTEE
+12 TEEEIKPENNIKSEE
-27 NIVSNNDAA
+27 NIYSNNETA
-36 TKIRDMNEKF
+36 TKIRDMNQKF
-46 LNSKNEFFT
+46 LISKNEFFT

-64 YSNYD
+64 FSNYD
-69 EYIAEINKKSEEILN
+69 EYINEINKKSEEIIN
-84 DSSKSE
+84 DSSKNE
-90 EYVKKYLFKLE
+90 EYVKKYLFGLE

-124 ITQKE
+124 ITQKD
-129 DVKKKENEQIL
+129 DVKKKENENIL
-140 KITCCSDICESHQRL
+140 KITCCSDICECQQRL

-170 VGATMLEEIFL
+170 VGSTMLEEIFL
-181 PKINDDNDNDE
+181 PNNNDDNDE

-198 NDNSNKQFNDVI
+198 NDNINKQFNDVI

-258 IGLVNESFNSILSDL
+258 IGLVNESFNSIFSDL
-273 KNNTEFVNNIKIFS
+273 KNNIEFMNNIKIFS
-287 IKNNNVS
+287 IKNNNIS
-294 ILNLNLDEV
+294 ILNLNF
-303 KEEVKEE
+303 EEVKEE
-310 EKENDDNNNDNE
+310 AKENEDNNNESE

-341 KLNSTIFDLLPSIK
+341 KLSSTIFDLLPAIK
-355 VIDLTNN
+355 VIDITNN

-383 VLLGKN
+383 VLLAKN
-389 PGAIKEKNKEEYC
+389 PGVIKEKNKEEYC
-402 NYLNDI
+402 NYLNEI

-415 YPIKSIN
+415 YPMKILN
-422 LEGLFCGATYPL
+422 LEGLFCGTTYPL
-434 LSTVISNLNLNVISL
+434 LFTVFSNLNLNVISL

-462 KLIENN
+462 KLIENS
-468 NSSASVFTGVK
+468 NSSTSVFTGVK

-505 PSMVKLDLSGNPIKL
+505 PSVVKLDLSGNPIKL
-520 NDFNKLKQFIE
+520 NDFNKFKQFIE
-531 GFPGIKTLLLRN
+531 GFPCIKTLLLRN

-555 IRVVRKLEEKQKKE
+555 VRVVRKLEENQKKE
-569 LSNMTDLD
+569 LSNMSDLD
-577 LKFDGFIEKEHYLRE
+577 LKFDEFIEKEHYLRE
-592 KTKLTIKLMN
+592 KTKLTLKLMN
-602 TNGYKCLSLVR
+602 TNGYKCISLVR

>member
-1 MEQEEKIVQNN
+1 MEQEEKIEQNN
-12 TEEENKPENNTKTEE
+12 TEEENKPENNTKSEE
-27 NIVSNNDAA
+27 IIYSNNETA
-36 TKIRDMNEKF
+36 TKIRDMNQKF
-46 LNSKNEFFT
+46 LISKNEFFT

-64 YSNYD
+64 FSNYD
-69 EYIAEINKKSEEILN
+69 EYINEINKKSEEILN
-84 DSSKSE
+84 DSSKNE
-90 EYVKKYLFKLE
+90 EYVKKYLFGLE

-124 ITQKE
+124 ITQKD
-129 DVKKKENEQIL
+129 DVKKKQNENIL
-140 KITCCSDICESHQRL
+140 KITCCSDICECQQRL

-170 VGATMLEEIFL
+170 VGSTMLEEIFL
-181 PKINDDNDNDE
+181 PNNNDDNDE

-198 NDNSNKQFNDVI
+198 NDNINKQFNDVI

-258 IGLVNESFNSILSDL
+258 IGLVNESFNSIFSDL
-273 KNNTEFVNNIKIFS
+273 KNNIEFMNNIKIFS
-287 IKNNNVS
+287 IKNNNIS
-294 ILNLNLDEV
+294 ILNLNF
-303 KEEVKEE
+303 EEVKEE
-310 EKENDDNNNDNE
+310 AKENEDNNNESE

-341 KLNSTIFDLLPSIK
+341 KLSSTIFDLLPAIK
-355 VIDLTNN
+355 VIDITNN

-383 VLLGKN
+383 VLLAKN
-389 PGAIKEKNKEEYC
+389 PGVIKEKNKEEYC
-402 NYLNDI
+402 NYLNEI

-415 YPIKSIN
+415 YPMKILN
-422 LEGLFCGATYPL
+422 LEGLFCGTTYPL
-434 LSTVISNLNLNVISL
+434 LFTVFSNLNLNVISL

-462 KLIENN
+462 KLIENS
-468 NSSASVFTGVK
+468 NSSTSVFTGVK

-505 PSMVKLDLSGNPIKL
+505 PSVVKLDLSGNPIKL
-520 NDFNKLKQFIE
+520 NDFNKFKQFIE
-531 GFPGIKTLLLRN
+531 GFPCIKTLLLRN

-555 IRVVRKLEEKQKKE
+555 VRVVRKLEENQKKE
-569 LSNMTDLD
+569 LSNMSDLD
-577 LKFDGFIEKEHYLRE
+577 LKFDEFIEKEHYLRE
-592 KTKLTIKLMN
+592 KTKLTLKLMN
-602 TNGYKCLSLVR
+602 TNGYKCISLVR

>member
-1 MEQEEKIVQNN
+1 MEQEEKIEQNN
-12 TEEENKPENNTKTEE
+12 TEEENKPENNTKSEE
-27 NIVSNNDAA
+27 IIYSNNETA
-36 TKIRDMNEKF
+36 TKIRDMNQKF
-46 LNSKNEFFT
+46 LISKNEFFT

-64 YSNYD
+64 FSNYD
-69 EYIAEINKKSEEILN
+69 EYINEINKKSEEIIN
-84 DSSKSE
+84 DSSKNE
-90 EYVKKYLFKLE
+90 EYVKKYLFGLE

-124 ITQKE
+124 ITQKD
-129 DVKKKENEQIL
+129 DVKKKQNENIL
-140 KITCCSDICESHQRL
+140 KITCCSDICECQQRL

-170 VGATMLEEIFL
+170 VGSTMLEEIFL
-181 PKINDDNDNDE
+181 PNNNDDNDE

-198 NDNSNKQFNDVI
+198 NDNINKQFNDVI

-258 IGLVNESFNSILSDL
+258 IGLVNESFNSIFSDL
-273 KNNTEFVNNIKIFS
+273 KNNIEFMNNIKIFS
-287 IKNNNVS
+287 IKNNNIS
-294 ILNLNLDEV
+294 ILNLNF
-303 KEEVKEE
+303 EEVKEE
-310 EKENDDNNNDNE
+310 AKENEDNNNESE

-341 KLNSTIFDLLPSIK
+341 KLSSTIFDLLPAIK
-355 VIDLTNN
+355 VIDITNN

-383 VLLGKN
+383 VLLAKN
-389 PGAIKEKNKEEYC
+389 PGVIKEKNKEEYC
-402 NYLNDI
+402 NYLNEI

-415 YPIKSIN
+415 YPMKILN
-422 LEGLFCGATYPL
+422 LEGLFCGTTYPL
-434 LSTVISNLNLNVISL
+434 LFTVFSNLNLNVISL

-462 KLIENN
+462 KLIENS
-468 NSSASVFTGVK
+468 NSSTSVFTGVK

-505 PSMVKLDLSGNPIKL
+505 PSVVKLDLSGNPIKL
-520 NDFNKLKQFIE
+520 NDFNKFKQFIE
-531 GFPGIKTLLLRN
+531 GFPCIKTLLLRN

-555 IRVVRKLEEKQKKE
+555 VRVVRKLEENQKKE
-569 LSNMTDLD
+569 LSNMSDLD
-577 LKFDGFIEKEHYLRE
+577 LKFDEFIEKEHYLRE
-592 KTKLTIKLMN
+592 KTKLTLKLMN
-602 TNGYKCLSLVR
+602 TNGYKCISLVR

>member
-1 MEQEEKIVQNN
+1 MEQEEKIEQNN
-12 TEEENKPENNTKTEE
+12 TEEENKPENNTKSEE
-27 NIVSNNDAA
+27 IIYSNNETA
-36 TKIRDMNEKF
+36 TKIRDMNQKF
-46 LNSKNEFFT
+46 LISKNEFFT

-64 YSNYD
+64 FSNYD
-69 EYIAEINKKSEEILN
+69 EYINEINKKSEEIIN
-84 DSSKSE
+84 DSSKNE
-90 EYVKKYLFKLE
+90 ENVKKYLFGLE

-124 ITQKE
+124 ITQKD
-129 DVKKKENEQIL
+129 DVKKKQNANIL
-140 KITCCSDICESHQRL
+140 KITCCSDICECQQRL

-170 VGATMLEEIFL
+170 VGSTMLEEIFL
-181 PKINDDNDNDE
+181 PNINDDNDE

-198 NDNSNKQFNDVI
+198 NDNINKQFNDVI

-258 IGLVNESFNSILSDL
+258 IGLVNESFNSIFSDL
-273 KNNTEFVNNIKIFS
+273 KNNIEFMNNIKIFS
-287 IKNNNVS
+287 IKNNNIS
-294 ILNLNLDEV
+294 ILNLNF
-303 KEEVKEE
+303 EEVKEE
-310 EKENDDNNNDNE
+310 AKENEDNNNDTE
-322 SSKKYNSL
+322 SNKKYNSL

-341 KLNSTIFDLLPSIK
+341 KLSSTIFDLLPAIK
-355 VIDLTNN
+355 VIDITNN

-383 VLLGKN
+383 VLLAKN
-389 PGAIKEKNKEEYC
+389 PGVIKEKNKEEYC
-402 NYLNDI
+402 NYLNEI

-415 YPIKSIN
+415 YPMKILN
-422 LEGLFCGATYPL
+422 LEGLFCGTTYPL
-434 LSTVISNLNLNVISL
+434 LFTVFSNLNLNVISL

-462 KLIENN
+462 KLIENS
-468 NSSASVFTGVK
+468 NSSTSVFTGVK

-505 PSMVKLDLSGNPIKL
+505 PSVVKLDLSGNPIKL
-520 NDFNKLKQFIE
+520 NDFNKFKQFIE
-531 GFPGIKTLLLRN
+531 GFPCIKTLLLRN

-555 IRVVRKLEEKQKKE
+555 VRVVRKLEENQKKE
-569 LSNMTDLD
+569 LSNMSDLD
-577 LKFDGFIEKEHYLRE
+577 LKFDEFIEKEHYLRE
-592 KTKLTIKLMN
+592 KTKLTLKLMN
-602 TNGYKCLSLVR
+602 TNGYKCISLVR

>member
-1 MEQEEKIVQNN
+1 MEQEEKIEQNN
-12 TEEENKPENNTKTEE
+12 TEEEIKPENNIKSEE
-27 NIVSNNDAA
+27 NIYSNNETA
-36 TKIRDMNEKF
+36 TKIRDMNQKF
-46 LNSKNEFFT
+46 LISKNEFFT

-64 YSNYD
+64 FSNYD
-69 EYIAEINKKSEEILN
+69 EYINEINKKSEEILN
-84 DSSKSE
+84 DSSKNE
-90 EYVKKYLFKLE
+90 EYVKKYLFGLE

-124 ITQKE
+124 ITQKD
-129 DVKKKENEQIL
+129 DVKKKQNENIL
-140 KITCCSDICESHQRL
+140 KITCCSDICECQQRL

-170 VGATMLEEIFL
+170 VGSTMLEEIFL
-181 PKINDDNDNDE
+181 PNNNDDNDE

-198 NDNSNKQFNDVI
+198 NDNINKQFNDVI

-258 IGLVNESFNSILSDL
+258 IGLVNESFNSIFSDL
-273 KNNTEFVNNIKIFS
+273 KNNIEFMNNIKIFS
-287 IKNNNVS
+287 IKNNNIS
-294 ILNLNLDEV
+294 ILNLNF
-303 KEEVKEE
+303 EEVKEE
-310 EKENDDNNNDNE
+310 AKENEDNNNDTE
-322 SSKKYNSL
+322 SNKKYNSL

-341 KLNSTIFDLLPSIK
+341 KLSSTIFDLLPAIK
-355 VIDLTNN
+355 VIDITNN

-383 VLLGKN
+383 VLLAKN
-389 PGAIKEKNKEEYC
+389 PGVIKEKNKEEYC
-402 NYLNDI
+402 NYLNEI

-415 YPIKSIN
+415 YPMKILN
-422 LEGLFCGATYPL
+422 LEGLFCGTTYPL
-434 LSTVISNLNLNVISL
+434 LFTVFSNLNLNVISL

-462 KLIENN
+462 KLIENS
-468 NSSASVFTGVK
+468 NSSTSVFTGVK

-505 PSMVKLDLSGNPIKL
+505 PSVVKLDLSGNPIKL
-520 NDFNKLKQFIE
+520 NDFNKFKQFIE
-531 GFPGIKTLLLRN
+531 GFPCIKTLLLRN

-555 IRVVRKLEEKQKKE
+555 VRVVRKLEENQKKE
-569 LSNMTDLD
+569 LSNMSDLD
-577 LKFDGFIEKEHYLRE
+577 LKFDEFIEKEHYLRE
-592 KTKLTIKLMN
+592 KTKLTLKLMN
-602 TNGYKCLSLVR
+602 TNGYKCISLVR

>member
-1 MEQEEKIVQNN
+1 MEQEEKIEQNN
-12 TEEENKPENNTKTEE
+12 TEEENKPENNTKSEE
-27 NIVSNNDAA
+27 NIYSNNETA
-36 TKIRDMNEKF
+36 TKIRDMNQKF
-46 LNSKNEFFT
+46 LISKNEFFT

-64 YSNYD
+64 FSNYD
-69 EYIAEINKKSEEILN
+69 EYINEINKKSEEIIN
-84 DSSKSE
+84 DSSKNE
-90 EYVKKYLFKLE
+90 EYVKKYLFGLE

-124 ITQKE
+124 ITQKD
-129 DVKKKENEQIL
+129 DVKKKQNENIL
-140 KITCCSDICESHQRL
+140 KITCCSDICECQQRL

-170 VGATMLEEIFL
+170 VGSTMLEEIFL
-181 PKINDDNDNDE
+181 PNINDDNDE

-198 NDNSNKQFNDVI
+198 NDNINKQFNDVI

-258 IGLVNESFNSILSDL
+258 IGLVNESFNSIFSDL
-273 KNNTEFVNNIKIFS
+273 KNNIEFMNNIKIFS
-287 IKNNNVS
+287 IKNNNIS
-294 ILNLNLDEV
+294 ILNLNF
-303 KEEVKEE
+303 EEVKEE
-310 EKENDDNNNDNE
+310 AKENEDNNNESE

-341 KLNSTIFDLLPSIK
+341 KLSSTIFDLLPAIK
-355 VIDLTNN
+355 VIDITNN

-383 VLLGKN
+383 VLLAKN
-389 PGAIKEKNKEEYC
+389 PGVIKEKNKEEYC
-402 NYLNDI
+402 NYLNEI

-415 YPIKSIN
+415 YPMKILN
-422 LEGLFCGATYPL
+422 LEGLFCGTTYPL
-434 LSTVISNLNLNVISL
+434 LFTVFSNLNLNVISL

-462 KLIENN
+462 KLIENS
-468 NSSASVFTGVK
+468 NSSTSVFTGVK

-505 PSMVKLDLSGNPIKL
+505 PSVVKLDLSGNPIKL
-520 NDFNKLKQFIE
+520 NDFNKFKQFIE
-531 GFPGIKTLLLRN
+531 GFPCIKTLLLRN

-555 IRVVRKLEEKQKKE
+555 VRVVRKLEENQKKE
-569 LSNMTDLD
+569 LSNMSDLD
-577 LKFDGFIEKEHYLRE
+577 LKFDEFIEKEHYLRE
-592 KTKLTIKLMN
+592 KTKLTLKLMN

>member
-1 MEQEEKIVQNN
+1 MEQEDKIEQNN
-12 TEEENKPENNTKTEE
+12 TEEEIKPENNTKTEE
-27 NIVSNNDAA
+27 IIDSNNE
-36 TKIRDMNEKF
+36 TTIKIRDMNEKF

-69 EYIAEINKKSEEILN
+69 QYLDGINKKSEEIIN

-90 EYVKKYLFKLE
+90 EYIKKYLFKLE

-124 ITQKE
+124 ITQKD
-129 DVKKKENEQIL
+129 DVKKKENEEIL
-140 KITCCSDICESHQRL
+140 KITCCSDICECQQRL

-181 PKINDDNDNDE
+181 PNISDDNDNDE

-198 NDNSNKQFNDVI
+198 NDNINKQFNDVI

-258 IGLVNESFNSILSDL
+258 IGLVNESFNSIFSDL

-294 ILNLNLDEV
+294 ILNLNFDEV
-303 KEEVKEE
+303 KEET
-310 EKENDDNNNDNE
+310 KENDENNNDGE

-341 KLNSTIFDLLPSIK
+341 KLNSTIFDLLPAIK

-383 VLLGKN
+383 VLLAKN
-389 PGAIKEKNKEEYC
+389 PGVIKEKNKEEYC
-402 NYLNDI
+402 NYLNEI

-415 YPIKSIN
+415 YPMKSLN
-422 LEGLFCGATYPL
+422 LEGLFCGTTYPL
-434 LSTVISNLNLNVISL
+434 LFTVISNLNLNVISL

-462 KLIENN
+462 KLIENS
-468 NSSASVFTGVK
+468 NSSTSVFTGVK

-505 PSMVKLDLSGNPIKL
+505 PSVVKLDLSGNPIKL
-520 NDFNKLKQFIE
+520 NDFNKFKQFIE
-531 GFPGIKTLLLRN
+531 GFPCIKTLLLRN

-555 IRVVRKLEEKQKKE
+555 VRVVRKLEENQKKE
-569 LSNMTDLD
+569 LSNMSDLD
-577 LKFDGFIEKEHYLRE
+577 LKFDQFVEKEHYLRE
-592 KTKLTIKLMN
+592 KTKLTLKLMN
-602 TNGYKCLSLVR
+602 TNGYKCLSIVR

>member
-1 MEQEEKIVQNN
+1 MEQEEKIEQNN
-12 TEEENKPENNTKTEE
+12 TEEENKPENNTKSEE
-27 NIVSNNDAA
+27 IIYSNNETA
-36 TKIRDMNEKF
+36 TKIRDMNQKF
-46 LNSKNEFFT
+46 LISKNEFFT

-64 YSNYD
+64 FSNYD
-69 EYIAEINKKSEEILN
+69 EYINEINKKSEEIIN
-84 DSSKSE
+84 DSSKNE
-90 EYVKKYLFKLE
+90 EYVKKYLFGLE

-124 ITQKE
+124 ITQKD
-129 DVKKKENEQIL
+129 DVKKKQNENIL
-140 KITCCSDICESHQRL
+140 KITCCSDICECQQRL

-170 VGATMLEEIFL
+170 VGSTMLEEIFL
-181 PKINDDNDNDE
+181 PNINDDNDE

-198 NDNSNKQFNDVI
+198 NDNINKQFNDVI

-258 IGLVNESFNSILSDL
+258 IGLVNESFNSIFSDL
-273 KNNTEFVNNIKIFS
+273 KNNIEFMNNIKIFS
-287 IKNNNVS
+287 IKNNNIS
-294 ILNLNLDEV
+294 ILNLNF
-303 KEEVKEE
+303 EEVKEE
-310 EKENDDNNNDNE
+310 AKENEDNNNESE

-341 KLNSTIFDLLPSIK
+341 KLSSTIFDLLPAIK
-355 VIDLTNN
+355 VIDITNN

-383 VLLGKN
+383 VLLAKN
-389 PGAIKEKNKEEYC
+389 PGVIKEKNKEEYC
-402 NYLNDI
+402 NYLNEI

-415 YPIKSIN
+415 YPMKILN
-422 LEGLFCGATYPL
+422 LEGLFCGTTYPL
-434 LSTVISNLNLNVISL
+434 LFTVFSNLNLNVISL

-462 KLIENN
+462 KLIENS
-468 NSSASVFTGVK
+468 NSSTSVFTGVK

-505 PSMVKLDLSGNPIKL
+505 PSVVKLDLSGNPIKL
-520 NDFNKLKQFIE
+520 NDFNKFKQFIE
-531 GFPGIKTLLLRN
+531 GFPCIKTLLLRN

-555 IRVVRKLEEKQKKE
+555 VRVVRKLEENQKKE
-569 LSNMTDLD
+569 LSNMSDLD
-577 LKFDGFIEKEHYLRE
+577 LKFDEFIEKEHYLRE
-592 KTKLTIKLMN
+592 KTKLTLKLMN
-602 TNGYKCLSLVR
+602 TNGYKCISLVR

>member
-1 MEQEEKIVQNN
+1 MDQEDKIEQNN
-12 TEEENKPENNTKTEE
+12 TEEEIKPENNTKSEE
-27 NIVSNNDAA
+27 IIGSNNETT

-69 EYIAEINKKSEEILN
+69 QYLDGINKKSEEIIN
-84 DSSKSE
+84 DSSKNE
-90 EYVKKYLFKLE
+90 EYIKKYLFKLE

-124 ITQKE
+124 ITKKD
-129 DVKKKENEQIL
+129 DVKKKENEEIL
-140 KITCCSDICESHQRL
+140 KITCCSDICECQQRL

-181 PKINDDNDNDE
+181 PNINDNNDNDE

-198 NDNSNKQFNDVI
+198 NDNINKQFNDVI

-258 IGLVNESFNSILSDL
+258 IGLVNESFNSIFSDL
-273 KNNTEFVNNIKIFS
+273 KNNTEFVNNIKILS
-287 IKNNNVS
+287 IKNNNIS
-294 ILNLNLDEV
+294 ILNLNFCEV
-303 KEEVKEE
+303 KEEA
-310 EKENDDNNNDNE
+310 KENDENNNDGE
-322 SSKKYNSL
+322 SSQKYNSL

-341 KLNSTIFDLLPSIK
+341 KLNSTIFDLLPAIK

-383 VLLGKN
+383 VLLAKN
-389 PGAIKEKNKEEYC
+389 PGVIKEKNKEEYC
-402 NYLNDI
+402 NYLNEI

-415 YPIKSIN
+415 YPMKSLN
-422 LEGLFCGATYPL
+422 LEGLFCGTTYPL
-434 LSTVISNLNLNVISL
+434 LFTVISNLNLNVISL

-462 KLIENN
+462 KLIENS
-468 NSSASVFTGVK
+468 NSSSSVFTGVK

-505 PSMVKLDLSGNPIKL
+505 PSVVKLDLSGNPIKL
-520 NDFNKLKQFIE
+520 NDFNKFKQFIE
-531 GFPGIKTLLLRN
+531 GFPCIKTLLLRN

-555 IRVVRKLEEKQKKE
+555 VRVVRKLEENQKKE
-569 LSNMTDLD
+569 LSNMSDLD
-577 LKFDGFIEKEHYLRE
+577 LKFDQFVEKEHYLRE
-592 KTKLTIKLMN
+592 KT
-602 TNGYKCLSLVR
+602 
-613 KYFPYLL
+613 
-620 DNIKIETKF
+620 
-629 IDEDRTSR
+629 
-637 L
+637 

>member
-1 MEQEEKIVQNN
+1 MEQEEKIEQNN
-12 TEEENKPENNTKTEE
+12 TEEENKPENNTKSEE
-27 NIVSNNDAA
+27 IIYSNNETA
-36 TKIRDMNEKF
+36 TKIRDMNQKF
-46 LNSKNEFFT
+46 LISKNEFFT

-64 YSNYD
+64 FSNYD
-69 EYIAEINKKSEEILN
+69 EYVNEINKKSEEIIN
-84 DSSKSE
+84 DSSKNE
-90 EYVKKYLFKLE
+90 EYVKKYLFGLE

-124 ITQKE
+124 ITQKD
-129 DVKKKENEQIL
+129 DVKKKQNENIL
-140 KITCCSDICESHQRL
+140 KITCCSDICECQQRL

-170 VGATMLEEIFL
+170 VGSTMLEEIFL
-181 PKINDDNDNDE
+181 PNINDDNDE

-198 NDNSNKQFNDVI
+198 NDNINKQFNDVI

-258 IGLVNESFNSILSDL
+258 IGLVNESFNSIFSDL
-273 KNNTEFVNNIKIFS
+273 KNNIEFMNNIKIFS
-287 IKNNNVS
+287 IKNNNIS
-294 ILNLNLDEV
+294 ILNLNF
-303 KEEVKEE
+303 EEVKEE
-310 EKENDDNNNDNE
+310 AKENEDNNNESE

-341 KLNSTIFDLLPSIK
+341 KLSSTIFDLLPAIK
-355 VIDLTNN
+355 VIDITNN

-383 VLLGKN
+383 VLLAKN
-389 PGAIKEKNKEEYC
+389 PGVIKEKNKEEYC
-402 NYLNDI
+402 NYLNEI

-415 YPIKSIN
+415 YPMKILN
-422 LEGLFCGATYPL
+422 LEGLFCGTTYPL
-434 LSTVISNLNLNVISL
+434 LFTVFSNLNLNVISL
-449 NLSYNHLNDEDFI
+449 NLSYNHLIDEDFI
-462 KLIENN
+462 KLIENS
-468 NSSASVFTGVK
+468 NSSTSVFTGVK

-505 PSMVKLDLSGNPIKL
+505 PSVVKLDLSGNPIKL
-520 NDFNKLKQFIE
+520 NDFNKFKQFIE
-531 GFPGIKTLLLRN
+531 GFPCIKTLLLRN

-555 IRVVRKLEEKQKKE
+555 VRVVRKLEENQKKE
-569 LSNMTDLD
+569 LSNMSDLD
-577 LKFDGFIEKEHYLRE
+577 LKFDEFIEKEHYLRE
-592 KTKLTIKLMN
+592 KTKLTLKLMN
-602 TNGYKCLSLVR
+602 TNGYKCISLVR

>member
-1 MEQEEKIVQNN
+1 MEQEEKIEQNN
-12 TEEENKPENNTKTEE
+12 TEEEIKPENNIKSEE
-27 NIVSNNDAA
+27 NIYSNNETA
-36 TKIRDMNEKF
+36 TKIRDMNQKF
-46 LNSKNEFFT
+46 LISKNEFFT

-64 YSNYD
+64 FSNYD
-69 EYIAEINKKSEEILN
+69 EYINEINKKSEEIIN
-84 DSSKSE
+84 DSSKNE
-90 EYVKKYLFKLE
+90 EYVKKYLFGLE

-124 ITQKE
+124 ITQKD
-129 DVKKKENEQIL
+129 DVKKKQNENIL
-140 KITCCSDICESHQRL
+140 KITCCSDICECQQRL

-170 VGATMLEEIFL
+170 VGSTMLEEIFL
-181 PKINDDNDNDE
+181 PNNNDDNDE

-198 NDNSNKQFNDVI
+198 NDNINKQFNDVI

-258 IGLVNESFNSILSDL
+258 IGLVNESFNSIFSDL
-273 KNNTEFVNNIKIFS
+273 KNNIEFMNNIKIFS
-287 IKNNNVS
+287 IKNNNIS
-294 ILNLNLDEV
+294 ILNLNF
-303 KEEVKEE
+303 EEVKEE
-310 EKENDDNNNDNE
+310 AKENEDNNNESE

-341 KLNSTIFDLLPSIK
+341 KLSSTIFDLLPAIK
-355 VIDLTNN
+355 VIDITNN

-383 VLLGKN
+383 VLLAKN
-389 PGAIKEKNKEEYC
+389 PGVIKEKNKEEYC
-402 NYLNDI
+402 NYLNEI

-415 YPIKSIN
+415 YPMKILN
-422 LEGLFCGATYPL
+422 LEGLFCGTTYPL
-434 LSTVISNLNLNVISL
+434 LFTVFSNLNLNVISL

-462 KLIENN
+462 KLIENS
-468 NSSASVFTGVK
+468 NSSTSVFTGVK

-505 PSMVKLDLSGNPIKL
+505 PSVVKLDLSGNPIKL
-520 NDFNKLKQFIE
+520 NDFNKFKQFIE
-531 GFPGIKTLLLRN
+531 GFPCIKTLLLRN

-555 IRVVRKLEEKQKKE
+555 VRVVRKLEENQKKE
-569 LSNMTDLD
+569 LSNMSDLD
-577 LKFDGFIEKEHYLRE
+577 LKFDEFIEKEHYLRE
-592 KTKLTIKLMN
+592 KTKLTLKLMN
-602 TNGYKCLSLVR
+602 TNGYKCISLVR